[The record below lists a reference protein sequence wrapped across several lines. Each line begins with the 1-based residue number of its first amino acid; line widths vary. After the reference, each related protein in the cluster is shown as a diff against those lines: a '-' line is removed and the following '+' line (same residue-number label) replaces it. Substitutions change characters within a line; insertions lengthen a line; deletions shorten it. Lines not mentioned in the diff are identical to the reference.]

1 MLVVNLG
8 RTMRLILLSMLASIA
23 GCRQDSFLDVEG
35 ALGFG
40 PVRSAFVIDTQSI
53 AARHLSYDFLSGW
66 QTFGDFEFLSGER
79 VFLSDLPD
87 GCRALQQQQRL
98 LQEARS
104 TYSSTPETDGNC
116 AAESAYWQH
125 LALEPLTFPGERT
138 LTVRPCGASDC
149 LDEEF
154 SRRYEPDEFLA
165 TYAYSGPVHPRDQFQ
180 LALDAWDPSTCEMD
194 PVVKSELNE
203 QMLSHVELELG
214 RFTVSRVES
223 DGSLVASISGWGWN
237 SAGDQQVVV
246 DGEIVAERCPV
257 DASLSLL
264 LPPWLIQ

>member
-1 MLVVNLG
+1 M
-8 RTMRLILLSMLASIA
+8 TEA
-23 GCRQDSFLDVEG
+23 
-35 ALGFG
+35 
-40 PVRSAFVIDTQSI
+40 
-53 AARHLSYDFLSGW
+53 
-66 QTFGDFEFLSGER
+66 
-79 VFLSDLPD
+79 DL
-87 GCRALQQQQRL
+87 
-98 LQEARS
+98 
-104 TYSSTPETDGNC
+104 
-116 AAESAYWQH
+116 
-125 LALEPLTFPGERT
+125 
-138 LTVRPCGASDC
+138 
-149 LDEEF
+149 
-154 SRRYEPDEFLA
+154 
-165 TYAYSGPVHPRDQFQ
+165 HPFQ

-203 QMLSHVELELG
+203 QLLSHVELELG